1 MILLK
6 EFEEYLKQTDFS
18 EKTVTSYVGGLKHY
32 STMYDEVNTPNVS
45 EYKNRCIQIHKPRT
59 INLRLCALAF
69 YAKWQNIPLEVKAI
83 QIQEPIF
90 AESVLSQKEY
100 NKILDYLLSKEQ
112 YDWYLLL
119 RLLACTGLRISES
132 YQVTFGDLKL
142 TRKVIM
148 GKGTK
153 TRVIWFPLKFRK
165 EIQLYTQGHKDKE
178 QVVHYGDTYIRSKL
192 KRLQKKLHIK
202 CKLSPHE
209 FRRFYARQIYKKTKD
224 VYLVK
229 DLLGHASIRTTM
241 RYLRVSVSSVS
252 LRMSRLVD
260 W

>member
-1 MILLK
+1 MIQIK
-6 EFEEYLKQTDFS
+6 EFEVYLRHTTLS
-18 EKTVTSYVGGLKHY
+18 EKTISSYIGGLRHY
-32 STMYDEVNTPNVS
+32 ATMYDEVSTALVD
-45 EYKNRCIQIHKPRT
+45 EYKKKCIPVHKPKT
-59 INLRLCALAF
+59 INLRLCSLMS
-69 YAKWQNIPLEVKAI
+69 YAKWRKIDLEVKPI

-90 AESVLSQKEY
+90 AEAILTQKEY
-100 NKILDYLLSKEQ
+100 NKTLQYLLSKGQNE
-112 YDWYLLL
+112 WYLLL

-132 YQVTFGDLKL
+132 YQLTYGDLKL

-165 EIQLYTQGHKDKE
+165 EIQPFIQGHKDKE
-178 QVVHYGDTYIRSKL
+178 PVVHYGASYIRSKL
-192 KRLQKKLHIK
+192 QRLQKKLHIK
-202 CKLSPHE
+202 CRLSPHE
-209 FRRFYARQIYKKTKD
+209 FRRFYARQIYKKTRD

-229 DLLGHASIRTTM
+229 DLLGHASTRTTM